1 MRRVPWRPVL
11 VAALVG
17 TSLVGVAAPA
27 ARAHAV
33 PASGPADPV
42 LAWSGYAQ
50 QAIVAD
56 APAASPVL
64 LGIAHVAMYD
74 TAVSLGLRAEP
85 FLHRERAASHVSAKA
100 AVATATYGVL
110 VARLPGQ
117 RDFLTTTYQR
127 YLADIPAGQA
137 KRNGVD
143 LGGRVAARVLFWRAG
158 DGLDGT
164 VPYEQR
170 PPGPGVWEPT
180 APTPPIGLALTRV
193 RPLSLRAIDQIR
205 PTGPDALFSGR
216 YARDLAEVQR
226 LGRLDSAVRTA
237 RQTQTVQFWSENA
250 AVQWNRAVHRI
261 VIDRRLNL
269 GAAARLLAAVHVS
282 VGDATLACFDA
293 KYHYR
298 FWRPAHA
305 IPRADTDGNP
315 ATEPDPTW
323 QPLLNVNHPEYPS
336 GHACLTGAAVSA
348 LRQYFDRDEFRYRVD
363 STVTGTTRRYTSF
376 HTAIDEASDARV
388 WAGLHLRNSMHDG
401 GIIGQRA
408 ARWVASHH
416 FRTWP

>member
-11 VAALVG
+11 AAALVG
-17 TSLVGVAAPA
+17 TALTGIPAPA
-27 ARAHAV
+27 AQSHST
-33 PASGPADPV
+33 PAAGRADPV

-64 LGIAHVAMYD
+64 LGIAHVAIYD
-74 TAVSLGLRAEP
+74 TAVALGLPAEP
-85 FLHRERAASHVSAKA
+85 FLHRERAAPHISAKA
-100 AVATATYGVL
+100 AVAAATYHVL
-110 VARLPGQ
+110 AARLPGQ
-117 RDFLTTTYQR
+117 REFLTTTYQR

-143 LGGRVAARVLFWRAG
+143 LGARVAARVLSWRAG
-158 DGLDGT
+158 DGLDGS

-193 RPLSLRAIDQIR
+193 RPLSLRANHQLR
-205 PTGPDALFSGR
+205 PAGPRALTSRG
-216 YARDLAEVQR
+216 YPRDLAEVQL
-226 LGRLDSAVRTA
+226 LGRIDGTARTA
-237 RQTQTVQFWSENA
+237 AQTETVQFWSENA

-261 VIDRRLNL
+261 VIDRRLNF

-298 FWRPAHA
+298 FWRPVHA
-305 IPRADTDGNP
+305 ITRADTDGNP
-315 ATEPDPTW
+315 ATEPDRTW

-336 GHACLTGAAVSA
+336 GHACLTGAAATA
-348 LRQYFDRDEFRYRVD
+348 LRLVFHRDDFRYRVD
-363 STVTGTTRRYTSF
+363 SPVTGTTRDYTSF
-376 HTAIDEASDARV
+376 HSAIDEASDARV
-388 WAGLHLRNSMHDG
+388 WAGLHLRHSMHDG
-401 GIIGQRA
+401 ALIGQHA
-408 ARWVASHH
+408 ARWVTSRH
-416 FRTWP
+416 FRT